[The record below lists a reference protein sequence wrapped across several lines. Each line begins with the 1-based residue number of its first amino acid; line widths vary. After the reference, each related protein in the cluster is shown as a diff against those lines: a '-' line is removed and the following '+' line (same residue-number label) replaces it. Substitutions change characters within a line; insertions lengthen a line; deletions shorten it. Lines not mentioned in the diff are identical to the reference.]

1 MISILPILFHIRCHV
16 FIGNTSSP
24 KKAEKP
30 EAGLQVWK
38 GWRRQI
44 GPFKSQALRLGD
56 RGPLKKQ
63 RRKGKADIAEQQRK
77 WSRET
82 LVWCSGAQSPAPAV
96 PLNAT

>member
-63 RRKGKADIAEQQRK
+63 RRKGKADMLN
-77 WSRET
+77 SRENG
-82 LVWCSGAQSPAPAV
+82 VGRPWCGVQGPRAQPQQCP
-96 PLNAT
+96 